1 MCVYGSYIC
10 REHLVVLTKWMVV
23 VVVVVIPLTAAV
35 KHILAHILV
44 VLF

>member
-23 VVVVVIPLTAAV
+23 VVVIPLTAAV
-35 KHILAHILV
+35 KHILALLV

>member
-23 VVVVVIPLTAAV
+23 VVVVIPLTAAV